1 VPSLD
6 EIAARDF
13 RARMFRLL
21 ALILFGLAALTLL
34 VALLGWLRRSR
45 KAELATARHFLPAR
59 KVLAT
64 VRGELAEI
72 QRQTRGAGWSADPV
86 ARALAAARIVGS
98 YFSGQA
104 VAQHEA
110 DQSTGGELAVAGGVF
125 GRRHV
130 AVSAATTGLALAGA
144 PAGDLDAALNTLTAA
159 RYGRSDTYDNSELD
173 DALGSVMRAA
183 DRAASRHSWL
193 AESTR
198 SIGRTVRG
206 WAPQAW
212 AR

>member
-1 VPSLD
+1 MDRLRPALPG
-6 EIAARDF
+6 AARN
-13 RARMFRLL
+13 
-21 ALILFGLAALTLL
+21 
-34 VALLGWLRRSR
+34 
-45 KAELATARHFLPAR
+45 
-59 KVLAT
+59 
-64 VRGELAEI
+64 
-72 QRQTRGAGWSADPV
+72 RGARPPSI
-86 ARALAAARIVGS
+86 L
-98 YFSGQA
+98 
-104 VAQHEA
+104 
-110 DQSTGGELAVAGGVF
+110 DQLVETAEQVI
-125 GRRHV
+125 
-130 AVSAATTGLALAGA
+130 GLLFRK
-144 PAGDLDAALNTLTAA
+144 AGDLDAALNTLTAA